1 MTMAAMRRNDFV
13 IPENPSIE
21 DLVVAI
27 TMEREAREAAMAD
40 QQKHLDWRFVHFTEE
55 FKLRI
60 EQVEQ
65 RMDGQSLEESSCFAH
80 ASHAASHAASR
91 GFDASDSQ
99 RFHEGKVAFL
109 ETRLHEVQ
117 SWSNQLEAR
126 LQKQQVQQIQ
136 QLQEIQAWLNRA
148 DLRLSGLEV
157 RMGRPANVQTSER
170 TSPASSAT
178 GTPAAALKASQR
190 LVHVER
196 VCWERHMEEP
206 ENCQSAT
213 PISQSHR
220 AYSGDSGA
228 STCSTIGRNGIQ
240 VMRERTAGQPQE
252 GSYHKKVA
260 WPMMVP
266 VQQMR

>member
-1 MTMAAMRRNDFV
+1 LISSDAVDCVMAPTLRRDFV
-13 IPENPSIE
+13 IPENPSMQ
-21 DLVVAI
+21 DLVMAI
-27 TMEREAREAAMAD
+27 NKEREARETAMAD

-65 RMDGQSLEESSCFAH
+65 RMEGPRFEEPNPVGHAVHAVHAMPRKSDVSLVY
-80 ASHAASHAASR
+80 
-91 GFDASDSQ
+91 D
-99 RFHEGKVAFL
+99 GKVAFL
-109 ETRLHEVQ
+109 EARVHEVQ
-117 SWSNQLEAR
+117 CWSNQLEAR
-126 LQKQQVQQIQ
+126 LEQQQTQQIQ

-157 RMGRPANVQTSER
+157 RIGRPIPTSER

-178 GTPAAALKASQR
+178 PPSWKVNQR

-196 VCWERHMEEP
+196 PCVEPPTEEHDT
-206 ENCQSAT
+206 CHSAT

-220 AYSGDSGA
+220 GYSGDSA
-228 STCSTIGRNGIQ
+228 STCSTTGRSGIQ
-240 VMRERTAGQPQE
+240 VIRERTGQPQE
-252 GSYHKKVA
+252 GSYRKVT

-266 VQQMR
+266 TLQRR

>member
-1 MTMAAMRRNDFV
+1 MAMATLRRNDFV
-13 IPENPSIE
+13 MPENPSVQ
-21 DLVVAI
+21 DLVMAI
-27 TMEREAREAAMAD
+27 NKEREAREAAMAD

-65 RMDGQSLEESSCFAH
+65 RMEGQSMEEPNHFAH
-80 ASHAASHAASR
+80 GSHGAPR
-91 GFDASDSQ
+91 GFEASDSQ
-99 RFHEGKVAFL
+99 RLHEGKVAFL
-109 ETRLHEVQ
+109 EARLHEVQ
-117 SWSNQLEAR
+117 SWSNKLEAR
-126 LQKQQVQQIQ
+126 LEQMQTQQMQ

-157 RMGRPANVQTSER
+157 RIGRHANLQTSER

-178 GTPAAALKASQR
+178 GTPAGLKVSQR

-196 VCWERHMEEP
+196 ACLERPEEADI
-206 ENCQSAT
+206 CQSAT

-220 AYSGDSGA
+220 GYSGDSGA
-228 STCSTIGRNGIQ
+228 STCSTTGRSGVQ
-240 VMRERTAGQPQE
+240 VLRERTAGQPHE
-252 GSYHKKVA
+252 GNYHRKVA

-266 VQQMR
+266 PQQMR